1 MTERTV
7 TICGKT
13 WTVRRYR
20 KPWHPD
26 RLGECFGPPRREIR
40 VLETGNRQTDRDTMR
55 HELAHAVEYEH
66 GRSIPH
72 KMVSDLAAA
81 MEWATR

>member
-1 MTERTV
+1 MTQKAV

-13 WTVRRYR
+13 WTVKRYHR
-20 KPWHPD
+20 AWNPD
-26 RLGECFGPPRREIR
+26 TVGECFGPPLREIR
-40 VLETGNRQTDRDTMR
+40 VLQTGDHQADRDTLR
-55 HELAHAVEYEH
+55 HELTHAVEYEH

-72 KMVSDLAAA
+72 RMVADLAAA